1 MEFLPHFFKIQFLHL
16 VFHLFLALCCC
27 TWGLFSSCGV
37 QASCCGGFYC
47 CRVWAVGWRGFSSCG
62 TWAEF
67 PMYVESSWT
76 RDQTHVPCIGRQ
88 ILIHCTTREVPTGT
102 VLNTLQVLTLVIL
115 TSTPSRS
122 CHPHWHEETVAWR
135 GRGTCPGSQSNIW
148 KKLGF
153 ELR

>member
-88 ILIHCTTREVPTGT
+88 ILNHWTTRKVTT
-102 VLNTLQVLTLVIL
+102 FLIISSTITLYNLSKLIFFFVKSNSFLDLRSKNLSRKHLNLF
-115 TSTPSRS
+115 
-122 CHPHWHEETVAWR
+122 
-135 GRGTCPGSQSNIW
+135 QS
-148 KKLGF
+148 
-153 ELR
+153 